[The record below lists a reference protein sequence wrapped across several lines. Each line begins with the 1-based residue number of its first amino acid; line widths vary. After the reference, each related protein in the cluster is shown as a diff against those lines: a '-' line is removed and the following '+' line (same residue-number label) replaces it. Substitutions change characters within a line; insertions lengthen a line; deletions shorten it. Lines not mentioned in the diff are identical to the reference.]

1 MRFPVFHLKKAHK
14 QLARTAVS
22 LFIIL
27 LVIFIVLPPF
37 HTQQPIDVRIEH
49 KKIVY
54 EYDKWKDVQK
64 IKGSELLFL
73 DGDLDSVQ
81 RVFCV
86 DKYDNQIKASK
97 AFLMDFVYTSGSLMD
112 PPKNWWSMAGVG
124 DVCLIED
131 KAAPRHGDP
140 NFSNDAKWVPLLP
153 LDEHCELLRCKMGN
167 LVFRRNRLLSRKE
180 EWDAIRLLDKIFYEP
195 VALSSSIPDI
205 SWTLKRRPSG
215 WLLTLDQVPKDSF
228 YFLQGTGLALK
239 RVGGGDRDVRQPD
252 GQIAV
257 VYDPYRS
264 AEIRIK
270 KGEQKQELLLNVV
283 GPDRQKQVIK
293 VDIRQSPLGR
303 Y

>member
-1 MRFPVFHLKKAHK
+1 
-14 QLARTAVS
+14 
-22 LFIIL
+22 
-27 LVIFIVLPPF
+27 
-37 HTQQPIDVRIEH
+37 
-49 KKIVY
+49 
-54 EYDKWKDVQK
+54 
-64 IKGSELLFL
+64 
-73 DGDLDSVQ
+73 
-81 RVFCV
+81 
-86 DKYDNQIKASK
+86 
-97 AFLMDFVYTSGSLMD
+97 
-112 PPKNWWSMAGVG
+112 
-124 DVCLIED
+124 
-131 KAAPRHGDP
+131 
-140 NFSNDAKWVPLLP
+140 
-153 LDEHCELLRCKMGN
+153 MGN